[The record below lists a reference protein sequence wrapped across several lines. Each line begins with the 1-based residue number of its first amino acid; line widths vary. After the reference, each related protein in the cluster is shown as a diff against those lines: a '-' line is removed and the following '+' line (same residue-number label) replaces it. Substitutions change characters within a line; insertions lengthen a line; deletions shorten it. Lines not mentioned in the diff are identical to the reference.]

1 MTTITC
7 ILPAYNEAPRIA
19 AVLERVLDH
28 RQIAEV
34 IVIDDGSSDGTAE
47 IAEGYRDAHPHLRV
61 LRQTQNGGKT
71 AAVAA
76 GIAEA
81 AGSHL
86 LLLDSDLLGLTHAD
100 LGALIA
106 PVASGEADGTISLR
120 RNAPRIWRV
129 IGLDYISGERVIPRE
144 MLGERLE
151 ALNALPRFGLE
162 VFMNRLWIT
171 ERARIAVVSWPGVDS
186 PMKSAKLGNWR
197 AGVAA
202 DARMIRD
209 IFRTIAP
216 HRALGQIVAMRSLRV
231 RGAAQALPRKWL
243 ERIPR

>member
-1 MTTITC
+1 MTTISC
-7 ILPAYNEAPRIA
+7 IIPAYNEAPRIA
-19 AVLERVLDH
+19 AVLERVLGH
-28 RQIAEV
+28 PQITEV
-34 IVIDDGSSDGTAE
+34 IVIDDGSHDGTPE
-47 IAEGYRDAHPHLRV
+47 IAEGFRDAHPHLRV
-61 LRQTQNGGKT
+61 LRQAKNGGKT

-86 LLLDSDLLGLTHAD
+86 MLLDSDLLGLTHAD

-106 PVASGEADGTISLR
+106 PVAAGQADVTISLR
-120 RNAPRIWRV
+120 RNAPRTWRV

-144 MLGERLE
+144 MLAARLDE
-151 ALNALPRFGLE
+151 LNALPRFGLE

-171 ERARIAVVSWPGVDS
+171 ERARIAVVHWPGVDS

-197 AGVAA
+197 AGLAA
-202 DARMIRD
+202 DVRMMRD

-216 HRALGQIVAMRSLRV
+216 HRALAQILAMRGLRV
-231 RGAAQALPRKWL
+231 RADAQPSLQAQAERMPR
-243 ERIPR
+243 

>member
-7 ILPAYNEAPRIA
+7 ILPAYNEAPRIGS
-19 AVLERVLDH
+19 VLERVLDH

-106 PVASGEADGTISLR
+106 PVASGEADVTISLR

-144 MLGERLE
+144 MLGARLD

-162 VFMNRLWIT
+162 VFMNQLWIA

-216 HRALGQIVAMRSLRV
+216 HRALGQIVTMRSLRA
-231 RGAAQALPRKWL
+231 RGEAQALPRKWL

>member
-7 ILPAYNEAPRIA
+7 ILPAYNEAPRIG

-61 LRQTQNGGKT
+61 LRRTQNYGKT

-106 PVASGEADGTISLR
+106 PVASGEADVTISLR
-120 RNAPRIWRV
+120 RNAPRIWRM

-144 MLGERLE
+144 MLGERLD

-162 VFMNRLWIT
+162 VFMNRLWIA

-231 RGAAQALPRKWL
+231 RGEAQALPRKWL

>member
-1 MTTITC
+1 MTTISC
-7 ILPAYNEAPRIA
+7 IIPAYNEAPRIG
-19 AVLERVLDH
+19 AVLDRVLGH
-28 RQIAEV
+28 PQIAEV
-34 IVIDDGSSDGTAE
+34 IVIDDGSRDGTPE

-61 LRQTQNGGKT
+61 LRQAQNGGKT

-81 AGSHL
+81 TGSHL
-86 LLLDSDLLGLTHAD
+86 MLLDSDLLGLTHGD

-106 PVASGEADGTISLR
+106 PVTSGQADVTISLR
-120 RNAPRIWRV
+120 RNAPRTWRA

-144 MLGERLE
+144 MLATRLD

-162 VFMNRLWIT
+162 VFMNRLWIAD
-171 ERARIAVVSWPGVDS
+171 RARIAVVHWPGVDS

-197 AGVAA
+197 AGLAA
-202 DARMIRD
+202 DARMMRD

-216 HRALGQIVAMRSLRV
+216 HRALSQILAMRGLRV
-231 RGAAQALPRKWL
+231 RADALPSLQAQAERMPR
-243 ERIPR
+243 

>member
-61 LRQTQNGGKT
+61 LRRTQNYGKT

-106 PVASGEADGTISLR
+106 PVASGEADVTISLR
-120 RNAPRIWRV
+120 RNAPRIWRM

-144 MLGERLE
+144 MLGERLD

-162 VFMNRLWIT
+162 VFMNRLWIA

-231 RGAAQALPRKWL
+231 RGEAQALPRKWL